1 MKRSHLLKP
10 LVIILVVLFVV
21 APLAYYF
28 VFPYIMVGER
38 SLRDEIDS
46 YTSASYGIVK
56 SPYFQAT
63 QWVLNQIYQLNP
75 GLADILTVLLEGGN
89 GTGAPPPTTQYIR
102 ITVVLSCENHLWLD
116 GYTVHEEKVVN
127 FWGDKRYENY
137 YTYYNETSINPNY
150 EDILFGWQI
159 VDTLPSG
166 AESFL
171 EGVWVLNRSDAL
183 ETNPTKSNWFMWV
196 PFEITVKIQN
206 ASNPDINWLVFKDR
220 FPVKLG
226 VHTFYYYIKFDN
238 STFDPNLYQIYLR
251 GDGWRHKTYWQRCDY
266 YVKGSLMWQWATWD
280 SGSYYLNCYY
290 NVEEALGKV
299 YERVVVMA

>member
-1 MKRSHLLKP
+1 VKRSHLLKT

-46 YTSASYGIVK
+46 YTSASYGIIK

-75 GLADILTVLLEGGN
+75 GLAEQLSVLLLGGN
-89 GTGAPPPTTQYIR
+89 YSPPSTTQYIR
-102 ITVVLSCENHLWLD
+102 IQIVVSCENHKWLD

-137 YTYYNETSINPNY
+137 YTYYNETSINPAY
-150 EDILFGWQI
+150 EDILAGWQI
-159 VDTLPSG
+159 VNSLPAG
-166 AESFL
+166 AEQL
-171 EGVWVLNRSDAL
+171 LDTVWVVNRSQAIHS
-183 ETNPTKSNWFMWV
+183 NPTKENWFTWV
-196 PFEITVKIQN
+196 PVELNVEIQN

-220 FPVKLG
+220 FPCRLG
-226 VHTFYYYIKFDN
+226 VHTFYYYVMFDN
-238 STFDPNLYQIYLR
+238 STFDPNLYSIYLR
-251 GDGWRHKTYWQRCDY
+251 VQGWRHKTYWQRCDY

-290 NVEEALGKV
+290 NVEENLGSI